1 MHIRPLLPGAQS
13 SCYKRSSVEARPVE
27 NSIKRIRTIA
37 LVGQAGSGKTSLAEA
52 LLAKAGGVHAAGSV
66 ERGTTV
72 CDYSPLEKQLHH
84 SIKLAVATFE
94 AKVEDEPTRVHL
106 LDTPGYPEFLGHALP
121 ALAAVETA
129 AIVINAQNGI
139 EMMTGRFMQYAQKR
153 GLDRLIVVNKIDQGN
168 VDCAELLDTI
178 QKTFGQECLPLNL
191 PASNR
196 SRVSDCFFAPSGEAD
211 FSSVEEAHRRLV
223 EQVVEVDENLMEK
236 YLEKGEVTP
245 EELHEPLEAA
255 LREGHLI
262 PVVFTS
268 AKTGAGI
275 AELLEVIVKL
285 LANPTEGNPP
295 VYVSSPMAGS
305 GGSEPKELTAFP
317 DPGKHVLAHVFKIE
331 TDPYI
336 GRVAVFRVHQGRM
349 TPNMQLYIG
358 EGRKPIKP
366 GHLYMLRGKTQT
378 EVQEAIPGDICAIAR
393 IEEIQFDHILHDSAE
408 DAHVRARALELPT
421 SVFGLAVTPKKRGDE
436 QKVSDVMHKIAAE
449 DPCLRIEHNSQT
461 NETVMRGLG
470 EMHLK
475 AILDKM
481 ATQYKLELATH
492 PPSVAFRET
501 IGSKAEGHSRHKK
514 QTGGAGQFG
523 EVFLRVEPLPRG
535 KGFEFVDAV
544 KGGTIPRQF
553 IPSVE
558 KRVRN
563 VLETG
568 FVAGFPLQD
577 VRVIVYDGKT
587 HPVDSKDVA
596 FMSAGRKAFLDALAK
611 ARPFVLEPIVN
622 VEIVAPE
629 ERMGDIAGDL
639 SAHRGQIRGSDSPRP
654 GLVQITAQAPLSE
667 LEQFPARLKSITAGR
682 GSYSLEFSH
691 YEPAPAQLQQKLQA
705 AHKPQA
711 EAE

>member
-1 MHIRPLLPGAQS
+1 VA
-13 SCYKRSSVEARPVE
+13 A
-27 NSIKRIRTIA
+27 SIKGIRTIA
-37 LVGQAGSGKTSLAEA
+37 LVGQAGSGKTTLAEA
-52 LLAKAGGVHAAGSV
+52 LLAKAGAVHAAGSV

-72 CDYSPLEKQLHH
+72 CDYAPGEKQLRH
-84 SIKLAVATFE
+84 SLKLAVASFE
-94 AKVEDEPTRVHL
+94 AKVDNEPIRVHL
-106 LDTPGYPEFLGHALP
+106 LDTPGYPDFLGHALP

-139 EMMTGRFMQYAQKR
+139 EMMTTRFMQYAQKR
-153 GLDRLIVVNKIDQGN
+153 GLDRMIIVNKIDGMN
-168 VDCAELLDTI
+168 VDCEALLARI
-178 QKTFGQECLPLNL
+178 QETFGKECLPLNL
-191 PASNR
+191 PACDR
-196 SRVSDCFFAPSGEAD
+196 TKVSDCFFAPSGEAD
-211 FSSVEEAHRRLV
+211 FSSVEDAHRKLV
-223 EQVVEVDENLMEK
+223 EQVVEVDEVLTEK

-245 EELHEPLEAA
+245 EELHEPLEQAM
-255 LREGHLI
+255 REGHLI

-268 AKTGAGI
+268 ARTGAGI
-275 AELLEVIVKL
+275 AELLDVIVKL

-295 VYVSSPMAGS
+295 VYVSTPTGS
-305 GGSEPKELTAFP
+305 DGDISDITAIP

-336 GRVAVFRVHQGRM
+336 GRVAVFRVHQGRL

-358 EGRKPIKP
+358 EGRKPIKAT
-366 GHLYMLRGKTQT
+366 HLYMLRGKTQT

-393 IEEIQFDHILHDSAE
+393 VEEIQFDQILHDSPE
-408 DAHVRARALELPT
+408 DAHLHARPLELPT
-421 SVFGLAVTPKKRGDE
+421 SVFGLAVLPKKRGDE
-436 QKVSDVMHKIAAE
+436 QKVSDVLHKIAAE
-449 DPCLRIEHNSQT
+449 DPCFRIEHNAQT

-475 AILDKM
+475 ATLDKM
-481 ATQYKLELATH
+481 ASQYRLELETR
-492 PPSVAFRET
+492 PPSVPFRET
-501 IGSKAEGHSRHKK
+501 IAAKAEGHNRHKK

-544 KGGTIPRQF
+544 KGGTIPHQF

-558 KRVRN
+558 KGVRN
-563 VLETG
+563 VLDSG

-577 VRVIVYDGKT
+577 VRVTVYDGKT

-611 ARPFVLEPIVN
+611 ARPVVLEPIVN
-622 VEIVAPE
+622 VEILAPE
-629 ERMGDIAGDL
+629 EKMGDIAGEL

-654 GLVQITAQAPLSE
+654 GILQISAQAPLSE
-667 LEQFPARLKSITAGR
+667 LENFPARLKSITAGR

-691 YEPAPAQLQQKLQA
+691 YDPAPLQLQQKLQA
-705 AHKPQA
+705 AHRPQA